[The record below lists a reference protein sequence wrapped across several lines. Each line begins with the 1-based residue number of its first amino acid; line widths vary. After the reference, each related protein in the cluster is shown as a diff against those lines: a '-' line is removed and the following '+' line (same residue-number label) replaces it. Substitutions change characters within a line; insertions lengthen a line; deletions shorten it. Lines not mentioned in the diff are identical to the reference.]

1 MTEYHSVKVKLSD
14 SQLNKLKSPN
24 KKCNW
29 CNLKVSSD
37 MVSTD
42 KTNFPRILL
51 LTNRNV
57 ASICMA
63 FANSSSKDIKLSKT
77 QLSKIRQSSG
87 FLGRNLGPLIKFCLP
102 LMKNVLTLLAKSVCW
117 YH

>member
-1 MTEYHSVKVKLSD
+1 
-14 SQLNKLKSPN
+14 
-24 KKCNW
+24 
-29 CNLKVSSD
+29 

-87 FLGRNLGPLIKFCLP
+87 FLGRNLGPLIKFCLT

>member
-14 SQLNKLKSPN
+14 SQLNKLKSPVKN
-24 KKCNW
+24 ATGVT
-29 CNLKVSSD
+29 LKVSSD
-37 MVSTD
+37 MISTD

-51 LTNRNV
+51 STNRNV

-63 FANSSSKDIKLSKT
+63 FANSSSKGIKLSKT

-87 FLGRNLGPLIKFCLP
+87 FLGRN
-102 LMKNVLTLLAKSVCW
+102 
-117 YH
+117 